1 MLQVGLN
8 VGRHWLHLL
17 LLMYRVHVPLSIG
30 IVGTL
35 FDYVSRLSLDSPVA
49 KNRDWSPHLHLF
61 VDQLDLLLYFL
72 EHLGQATL
80 FEDRLGAQEVLF
92 GLLRFWW
99 VIDHVKRTD
108 NLIGLGNV
116 Q

>member
-1 MLQVGLN
+1 MAE
-8 VGRHWLHLL
+8 
-17 LLMYRVHVPLSIG
+17 
-30 IVGTL
+30 
-35 FDYVSRLSLDSPVA
+35 D
-49 KNRDWSPHLHLF
+49 RDWSSHLHLF
-61 VDQLDLLLYFL
+61 VDQLDLLFYFL

-99 VIDHVKRTD
+99 IIDHVKRTN
-108 NLIGLGNV
+108 NLISLGNV